1 MIRRMP
7 TTAEMTALAAAVLH
21 VPSSPERVL
30 EIGCG
35 EGDATL
41 FLAREFPRASV
52 RGVDRSE
59 DAIRRA
65 NERIGLDPEGRVA
78 FKAGGRRGLRFPD
91 DHFDLVVQGGG
102 RPALREIARVTRPG
116 GRFVAFSASRPSDRL
131 GLRRR
136 LHERRLDRNGL
147 EVVQEG
153 GAGGGS
159 FSVLR
164 LRGADRDSSSD

>member
-1 MIRRMP
+1 MA

-21 VPSSPERVL
+21 LASEPERVL
-30 EIGCG
+30 EIGCE

-52 RGVDRSE
+52 RGIDRSE

-65 NERIGLDPEGRVA
+65 SDRIGLDPEGRVA
-78 FKAGGRRGLRFPD
+78 FKAVGRRGLPFPD
-91 DHFDLVVQGGG
+91 DHFDLVVQGGD
-102 RPALREIARVTRPG
+102 RRALREVARVTRPG
-116 GRFVAFSASRPSDRL
+116 GHFVAFSETRPRDRL

-136 LHERRLDRNGL
+136 LLERRLAGNGL
-147 EVVQEG
+147 ELVEEG

>member
-1 MIRRMP
+1 MAN
-7 TTAEMTALAAAVLH
+7 TAEMTALAAAVLH
-21 VPSSPERVL
+21 VGPTPERVL
-30 EIGCG
+30 EVGCE

-52 RGVDRSE
+52 RGIDRSE

-65 NERIGLDPEGRVA
+65 SGRIGLDPEGRVA
-78 FKAGGRRGLRFPD
+78 FKAGGGRGLPFPD
-91 DHFDLVVQGGG
+91 DHFDLVAQRGG
-102 RPALREIARVTRPG
+102 RPALSEIARVIRPG
-116 GRFVAFSASRPSDRL
+116 GHFVTFSAARPRDRL

-136 LHERRLDRNGL
+136 LHERRLARSGL
-147 EVVQEG
+147 ELVQEG

-164 LRGADRDSSSD
+164 LRRPDRDFSSD